1 MSMSSSGYGLHAA
14 NFKLDVTFTPLA
26 RLIPAACYI
35 LLFYF
40 FRNYFVIS
48 HIYPKTL
55 PISSGI
61 RAPPYQ
67 A

>member
-1 MSMSSSGYGLHAA
+1 MSSSGYGLHAA

-26 RLIPAACYI
+26 GFIPVACYI

-48 HIYPKTL
+48 YIYPKTFVV
-55 PISSGI
+55 SSGI
-61 RAPPYQ
+61 RAPPFQ
-67 A
+67 V